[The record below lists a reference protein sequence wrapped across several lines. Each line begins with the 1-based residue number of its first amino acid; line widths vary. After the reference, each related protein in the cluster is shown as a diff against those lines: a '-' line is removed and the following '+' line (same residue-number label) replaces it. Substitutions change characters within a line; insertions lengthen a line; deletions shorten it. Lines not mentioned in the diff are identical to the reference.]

1 MLLAHRTLN
10 TNIILLGA
18 PHRYDLPSSSCVN
31 TEVQLYNKKLQGLM
45 STFNHVRVLSM
56 PTERSHHSNHGLHLN
71 KKGNWI
77 VNNLVQVEVICLTE
91 HWLNHATL
99 NSTNIANF
107 KLVSAFCRKSN
118 NYGGSCIYVKENILI
133 RNIDNFA
140 SLDDEK
146 NFEVSLIEL
155 VDYKLHIVCVYRSLD
170 GQIDIFLNKLENLI
184 RKLTTKKK
192 SLLLCGDWNIDTLN
206 AHRNQKDLANLLQRF
221 NLVNTV
227 IHPTR
232 ETTYTSSSIDV
243 MITNRTHYTNLSNI
257 YELGLSDHYAQVL
270 TMIHKNVRN
279 TTVKIW
285 KRRFNE
291 YNISKFSELLRDM
304 TWNEVF
310 QKTEVNAKF
319 EVFMNVISVLFDTA
333 FPPKLK
339 NISKP
344 SKATWVTQGIR
355 ISSKNVRFFN
365 MIKKSS
371 VTL

>member
-1 MLLAHRTLN
+1 MGISDKKVSSTAYDDLSENKNSQIRILHQNICSLRNKVTELEVWLN
-10 TNIILLGA
+10 
-18 PHRYDLPSSSCVN
+18 S
-31 TEVQLYNKKLQGLM
+31 E
-45 STFNHVRVLSM
+45 
-56 PTERSHHSNHGLHLN
+56 LH
-71 KKGNWI
+71 
-77 VNNLVQVEVICLTE
+77 QVEVICLTE

-107 KLVSAFCRKSN
+107 KLGSAFCRKSN
-118 NYGGSCIYVKENILI
+118 TYGGSCIYVKENILI
-133 RNIDNFA
+133 RNIDYFT

-155 VDYKLHIVCVYRSLD
+155 VDYKLYIVCVYRSPD

-192 SLLLCGDWNIDTLN
+192 SLLLCGDWNIDTLS
-206 AHRNQKDLANLLQRF
+206 AHRNQKDLVNLLQRF

-243 MITNRTHYTNLSNI
+243 MIINRTHYTNLSNI

-270 TMIHKNVRN
+270 TLMHKNIRN

-291 YNISKFSELLRDM
+291 YNISKFSDLLRDQ

-310 QKTEVNAKF
+310 QKTDVNAKF

-365 MIKKSS
+365 MIKNRLLLSEDTRLYIAKYNKTFRK
-371 VTL
+371 VVKEAKK